1 MPPARWP
8 KRKKQGRAEGALA
21 AFGVQPGLENGSAE
35 PFGDGN
41 AAVLILVKKAE
52 PPSVRQA

>member
-1 MPPARWP
+1 MAPRLP
-8 KRKKQGRAEGALA
+8 KPLPGRYRSIPLA
-21 AFGVQPGLENGSAE
+21 CSQAWKNGSAE

-41 AAVLILVKKAE
+41 AAVLILVNEAE